1 MSDLDF
7 LLSSGDGDS
16 GTATATAT
24 AVAPVNESATGV
36 IGADGKPPPT
46 GNAARMMQRLQKP
59 STAVQSDS
67 DEAAKDVLL
76 EIADILAPPPEDRPE
91 ARTERDEKGRFR
103 KQTEGEET
111 DERSGDDGQTAKP
124 TAAKPIQHD
133 ARLIYLASAN
143 GIGPDE
149 AAQYPN
155 ARSLMAEIHLRRT
168 ERGLDSS
175 PKDEQKGKA
184 KTEEDDTLAPPTL
197 EFEEDI
203 DPKLRA
209 SVEKTLS
216 YAQKALEREAK
227 EKLALRDE
235 LDQLKSEHEQA
246 ASESR
251 QEKEAKI
258 AQMFDEKVASWGEEY
273 QELLGV
279 PTESYAKPGTKQ
291 HAEVVK
297 LREYVLLQ
305 AAGYRTLT
313 GKEPSY
319 GDIDRWQEQARYAV
333 WPELAERGARNRV
346 AKNLQRQKGG
356 VGLRPTRSSRETE
369 APIQGDE
376 AAKAAL
382 VNEFPDLFYSWG
394 GKRRSA

>member
-1 MSDLDF
+1 VSDLDF
-7 LLSSGDGDS
+7 LLGSGDGDS
-16 GTATATAT
+16 GTATATA
-24 AVAPVNESATGV
+24 VAPVNELAAGV

-59 STAVQSDS
+59 STAAQSDS

-76 EIADILAPPPEDRPE
+76 EIADILAPPPEDEPE
-91 ARTERDEKGRFR
+91 ARTERDEKGRFA
-103 KQTEGEET
+103 KQTADEET
-111 DERSGDDGQTAKP
+111 AGEGDAEQTAKI
-124 TAAKPIQHD
+124 TAKQPIQHD
-133 ARLIYLASAN
+133 ARLIYMASAN

-155 ARSLMAEIHLRRT
+155 ARALMAEINLRQI
-168 ERGLDSS
+168 ERGATGGQKGEGKKHG
-175 PKDEQKGKA
+175 KDEN
-184 KTEEDDTLAPPTL
+184 TEDTLAPPTL
-197 EFEEDI
+197 EFDEDV

-227 EKLALRDE
+227 EKLALRNE
-235 LDQLKSEHEQA
+235 LDQIKSEHEQA
-246 ASESR
+246 ASREA
-251 QEKEAKI
+251 QHTAAKI
-258 AQMFDEKVASWGEEY
+258 ARMFDDKVASWGEEY

-279 PTESYAKPGTKQ
+279 PSKSYEKPGTKQ
-291 HAEVVK
+291 HAEAVK
-297 LREYVLLQ
+297 LHEYVKRQ
-305 AAGYRTLT
+305 AAGYATLT
-313 GKEPSY
+313 GREATFEDLE
-319 GDIDRWQEQARYAV
+319 GWAEEARYAV
-333 WPELAERGARNRV
+333 WRDLAERGARNRV

-369 APIQGDE
+369 APVQGDE

-382 VNEFPDLFYSWG
+382 VNEFPELFYSWT